1 MAPLACGHVNEYMHV
16 YDLSMWLVDHGI
28 EHAPC
33 GREEWR
39 STYVCARSEPRARPQ
54 TADMPQATRGS
65 TASRP
70 RTAEI
75 ESESKLITN

>member
-33 GREEWR
+33 VVRNDGAPRM
-39 STYVCARSEPRARPQ
+39 CARAVESRARPQ
-54 TADMPQATRGS
+54 TANMPQSDTVRSEPLAGR
-65 TASRP
+65 AQR
-70 RTAEI
+70 AEI
-75 ESESKLITN
+75 